1 MKEPSQKHTDKKLLV
16 KGLKKLGLAIPLLVL
31 SAYLITFSVLNKE
44 TIPIYIFMSLGIIA
58 MALTIYL
65 LFSGIK
71 TIVNS
76 IF

>member
-1 MKEPSQKHTDKKLLV
+1 MEETSQKHTDKKLLV
-16 KGLKKLGLAIPLLVL
+16 KGLKRLALAIPVLVL

-44 TIPIYIFMSLGIIA
+44 TIPIYIFLSLGIIT
-58 MALTIYL
+58 MFLTIYL

-71 TIVNS
+71 TVVKS